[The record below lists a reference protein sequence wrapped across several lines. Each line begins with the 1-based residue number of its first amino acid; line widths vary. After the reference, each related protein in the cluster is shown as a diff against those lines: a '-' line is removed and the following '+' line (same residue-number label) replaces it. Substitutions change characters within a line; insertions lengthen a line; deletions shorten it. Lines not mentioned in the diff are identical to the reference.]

1 MILNTLWTSGHGL
14 EAFQLFL
21 NRSETNKG
29 KKIKIKINTHMI
41 KIEGEGERIKNEM
54 DHSPS

>member
-21 NRSETNKG
+21 NRSET
-29 KKIKIKINTHMI
+29 KKEKKIKINTHMI